1 MRFRKNRH
9 GSKHA
14 STDEPRGVET
24 LDLSAEKGPGSPP
37 GTGPG
42 SKGQASAPGGPTDED
57 AQTKRLPTS
66 VPNLEV
72 LRADQ
77 TRPGADSA
85 DIPAGANVHGTLD
98 PAEQEAY
105 AQLKRLRAER
115 RRKKLIRRGI
125 AAGVIVALVAAVAIW
140 RHASTSAPAGSE
152 TQVITQPVYR
162 GPFTNEITGSGP
174 IKPASSTLVTPQID
188 GTIESVNVVLGQQV
202 AEGDVLFTIKND
214 ELDRAVAEAERGIR
228 TAESGV
234 TQAKQALADSH
245 ESLSDA
251 KDALKKAK
259 AAPVT
264 QLTDET
270 GAVVGDNSSEV
281 DAGISSAKEGVRSAE
296 QAVTSAEGQVQSA
309 NIALEQANDA
319 YDKAVEQAEQRTVR
333 APAAGSIIQL
343 SAQTGA
349 SVGQAAMGD
358 GSSGPTGSLCQI
370 ADLSQMT
377 VTMQVSEV
385 DVNKVQVGQAAT
397 ATFSAAPDAMLNAT
411 VRSIATTSSSD
422 SSGMYGGYGGGGVTY
437 AVDLVIPA
445 PDARL
450 KPGMTANVSVVT
462 ETIDTALIVPAAALT
477 DLGDGTG
484 IVYVEDDAEVH
495 AGRMATVTVLA
506 NNGSEAAVES
516 TDGSLAEGDAVVI
529 SGMEAL
535 TFPEDA
541 QTGGTVLDGTAAD
554 SMMVNPVSGA
564 TDAAGDAA
572 SDTAAE
578 AGANAAGAPDEPAES
593 PTPEPGDSGS
603 SGAVQVS

>member
-1 MRFRKNRH
+1 M
-9 GSKHA
+9 
-14 STDEPRGVET
+14 
-24 LDLSAEKGPGSPP
+24 
-37 GTGPG
+37 
-42 SKGQASAPGGPTDED
+42 
-57 AQTKRLPTS
+57 
-66 VPNLEV
+66 
-72 LRADQ
+72 
-77 TRPGADSA
+77 
-85 DIPAGANVHGTLD
+85 
-98 PAEQEAY
+98 
-105 AQLKRLRAER
+105 
-115 RRKKLIRRGI
+115 
-125 AAGVIVALVAAVAIW
+125 
-140 RHASTSAPAGSE
+140 
-152 TQVITQPVYR
+152 
-162 GPFTNEITGSGP
+162 
-174 IKPASSTLVTPQID
+174 
-188 GTIESVNVVLGQQV
+188 
-202 AEGDVLFTIKND
+202 
-214 ELDRAVAEAERGIR
+214 
-228 TAESGV
+228 
-234 TQAKQALADSH
+234 
-245 ESLSDA
+245 
-251 KDALKKAK
+251 
-259 AAPVT
+259 
-264 QLTDET
+264 
-270 GAVVGDNSSEV
+270 
-281 DAGISSAKEGVRSAE
+281 
-296 QAVTSAEGQVQSA
+296 
-309 NIALEQANDA
+309 
-319 YDKAVEQAEQRTVR
+319 EQAEQRTVR

-484 IVYVEDDAEVH
+484 IVYVEDDAELH

-535 TFPEDA
+535 TFPEGA

-554 SMMVNPVSGA
+554 SMMVNPVGGA